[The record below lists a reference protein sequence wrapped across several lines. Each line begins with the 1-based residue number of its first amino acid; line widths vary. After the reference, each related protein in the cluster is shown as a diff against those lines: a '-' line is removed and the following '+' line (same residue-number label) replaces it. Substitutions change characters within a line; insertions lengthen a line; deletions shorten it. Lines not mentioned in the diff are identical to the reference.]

1 MNVLLF
7 VLLLM
12 VPGILLAESQLQNE
26 LFFFLLF
33 FFLEGILS
41 VESKWSCQSPEFKF
55 KLSFRFVMTS
65 CQVLFILHCWSFICK
80 MERLNGYS

>member
-12 VPGILLAESQLQNE
+12 VPGILLAESQLQSE
-26 LFFFLLF
+26 LFFSVIFLPRRNPIC
-33 FFLEGILS
+33 GIQVVMS
-41 VESKWSCQSPEFKF
+41 D
-55 KLSFRFVMTS
+55 FRFVMIS
-65 CQVLFILHCWSFICK
+65 SQVLFILCCWSFICK